1 MSVVDK
7 ILALRRLSENKSATP
22 AEAANAAARVQELM
36 LKHQITEAALGPS
49 EQSVEWDRNPLFS
62 SRKSCKWRTALAV
75 GIAKVNACRAM
86 RAVRPDGSI
95 HITVVG
101 RASDIEV
108 VRYLYAFLERE
119 IDRLAKE
126 YLKSNDRPPGSG
138 MLIGESYRI
147 GCVVRI
153 IARLEE
159 QKAAVVA
166 EAREAGHTVAL
177 VRVDERD
184 LAVEAWVSKN
194 APKKHENKT
203 TWVDQHSWS
212 AGTRGADSIALNSAI
227 GVQSA
232 ACSAGG

>member
-1 MSVVDK
+1 MNVVDK

-75 GIAKVNACRAM
+75 GVAKVNGCRAM
-86 RAVRPDGSI
+86 RALRPDGSI

-101 RASDIEV
+101 RAADIEV
-108 VRYLYAFLERE
+108 VRYLYAFIERE
-119 IDRLAKE
+119 IDRLARE
-126 YLKSNDRPPGSG
+126 YLKSTERPNGSG
-138 MLIGESYRI
+138 MMIGNSYRL

-153 IARLEE
+153 ISRLEE
-159 QKAAVVA
+159 QKASVIA
-166 EAREAGHTVAL
+166 EAREAGQTVAL
-177 VRVDERD
+177 VRVDGRD
-184 LAVEAWVSKN
+184 AAVEAWIAKN
-194 APKKHENKT
+194 APKKHENKA

-212 AGTRGADSIALNSAI
+212 AGTRAADSIAIHNAI
-227 GVQSA
+227 AVQSA
-232 ACSAGG
+232 